1 VALDAVGVRLLQ
13 RQRIAHF
20 GEDRPLD
27 TQPIHILAADQKYN
41 LGVSDLNRIE
51 IVKLGWMEG
60 VLI

>member
-20 GEDRPLD
+20 REDRPLD
-27 TQPIHILAADQKYN
+27 TQPIHILVADQKYN
-41 LGVSDLNRIE
+41 LGVSNPDRIE
-51 IVKLGWMEG
+51 IVKVGWMEG